1 MNKTRA
7 TALLVAGALGAVV
20 LTGCSTTTDP
30 DEVGLYYAQGSSDG
44 NQFDHCTKPGQT
56 DDAEWNN
63 AIYYLPASL
72 RTWTIDDGESA
83 DSKDPVTVSTKPQEG
98 QPSGVQVN
106 VWTQTKFV
114 LNTFCDDKGGV
125 LKQFWETIGRRYNA
139 DSDEGWRKMLLET
152 IIPALKKVTRD
163 VVRQYGADELV
174 GNVNN
179 VQSLAQQQISE
190 EFAKELN
197 RLAGG
202 PFFCG
207 PTFTRAKADCPPVEL
222 ILTSVE
228 YADPG
233 IQQARNEKQKAL
245 EEAAAKLA
253 RAKGDADALVAE
265 AKGKADAA
273 KELEKLYNTPGWV
286 QLQVEIARQQAL
298 IQACQAAKE
307 CRLIVGSN
315 GQLIMQ

>member
-7 TALLVAGALGAVV
+7 TALLVAGVLGAGV

-63 AIYYLPASL
+63 SIFYLPASL

-83 DSKDPVTVSTKPQEG
+83 DSKEPVTVSTRPQEG

-114 LNTFCDDKGGV
+114 LNTYCDSSGGV
-125 LKQFWETIGRRYNA
+125 IKAFWETIGRRYNA
-139 DSDEGWRKMLLET
+139 DTEQGWRKMLLET

-179 VQSLAQQQISE
+179 VQSEAQQKISE

-207 PTFTRAKADCPPVEL
+207 PTFTRVKADCPPVEL

-228 YADPG
+228 YKDPG
-233 IQQARNEKQKAL
+233 IQEARNEKQKAL
-245 EEAAAKLA
+245 EQAAAKVATAEGEA
-253 RAKGDADALVAE
+253 RALVAE

-273 KELEKLYNTPGWV
+273 KELEKLYASPGWLA
-286 QLQVEIARQQAL
+286 LQKAIIDQQAL
-298 IQACQAAKE
+298 IQACQQAKE
-307 CRLIVGSN
+307 CRLFVGAD
-315 GQLIMQ
+315 GQLIMS